1 MVVHSKLL
9 QPVAYRLGADREQK
23 LRLGGILMRPDT
35 CCGRVCAFLS
45 GISLVVSFG
54 CGALKVSEG
63 HDIPS
68 NLQRA
73 KVFLAAADYRRAIE
87 ACQKEVAERPSA
99 TSYVFL
105 TYVYQALDAY
115 LDSLVR
121 TDRWMLVEQ
130 LAFSL
135 SPGRPEDLLDSP
147 DVLARIAK
155 ELIQESTRKQSD
167 IAAAMATRLD
177 ATTVAGLWTQQ
188 KRWRDTQPDGWW
200 LGVPVEWGW

>member
-1 MVVHSKLL
+1 MGRHALVG
-9 QPVAYRLGADREQK
+9 RL
-23 LRLGGILMRPDT
+23 ILT
-35 CCGRVCAFLS
+35 GV
-45 GISLVVSFG
+45 GLVVCFG
-54 CGALKVSEG
+54 CGAFEAGTDRGGS
-63 HDIPS
+63 S

-73 KVFLAAADYRRAIE
+73 KTFLAAADYRRAIE
-87 ACQKEVAERPSA
+87 ACQKEVTERPSA
-99 TSYVFL
+99 TSYVYL

-121 TDRWMLVEQ
+121 SDRWVLVEQ
-130 LAFSL
+130 LALSL

-167 IAAAMATRLD
+167 AAAAMATRLD
-177 ATTVAGLWTQQ
+177 APTVGTLWTQQ

-200 LGVPVEWGW
+200 LSVPLEWGW